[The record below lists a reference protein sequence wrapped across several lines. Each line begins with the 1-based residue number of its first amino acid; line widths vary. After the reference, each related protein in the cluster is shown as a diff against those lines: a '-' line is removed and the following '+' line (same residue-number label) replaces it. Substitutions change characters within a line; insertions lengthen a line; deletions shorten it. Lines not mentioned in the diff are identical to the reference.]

1 MASMQP
7 GRKLDLAFSRE
18 IRRLREDAGLSQT
31 GLAAEL
37 GVDQSLVSRVEAGSR
52 QLTIGQAMFWLQG
65 LGLDCDA
72 ASSLVA
78 RLWIHNGARPS
89 SFWKSDT
96 HHDSE

>member
-1 MASMQP
+1 MNSMQP
-7 GRKLDLAFSRE
+7 GKKLDLAFSRE
-18 IRRLREDAGLSQT
+18 IRKLREDTGISQT

-65 LGLDCDA
+65 LGLDSVA

-78 RLWIHNGARPS
+78 RLWVRNGARPS
-89 SFWKSDT
+89 SFWKSSV
-96 HHDSE
+96 HDQS